1 MLVVGAL
8 DGARVGELEVGS
20 RVGADV
26 GWLLGAVEGTPVV
39 GPTVG
44 VPVGASVVGSAVEGG
59 AVDGVWV
66 GGTDSELPICAT
78 IARHSCNTSARAV
91 AIAAIMASVCS
102 ARAVAIAV
110 AVAWACSASSAL
122 SNPIVPFIASAWATW
137 VARGAVREERGYRGA
152 SISAWRTASENERR
166 VPLCA
171 P

>member
-26 GWLLGAVEGTPVV
+26 GWLLGAVEGNPVV

-102 ARAVAIAV
+102 AW
-110 AVAWACSASSAL
+110 AWACSASSAL

-137 VARGAVREERGYRGA
+137 VTRGAVREERGYRGA

-166 VPLCA
+166 LPLCA